1 MLADP
6 SAAAGS
12 IAVDGDVIRASV
24 AAAWRTLVAVVEV
37 IAAHDA
43 HETIVMGE
51 GEADTH
57 GIFLRLSRHTDVKE
71 IKILKKIGVSH
82 SIMILCLFSVLKHH
96 SSRCSLEIFTFIYSL
111 RPHICF

>member
-43 HETIVMGE
+43 HEAIVMGE

-71 IKILKKIGVSH
+71 IKILKKNR
-82 SIMILCLFSVLKHH
+82 CLSFNYDFMPVFCVKTSFVTL
-96 SSRCSLEIFTFIYSL
+96 FL
-111 RPHICF
+111 RDFYFYL